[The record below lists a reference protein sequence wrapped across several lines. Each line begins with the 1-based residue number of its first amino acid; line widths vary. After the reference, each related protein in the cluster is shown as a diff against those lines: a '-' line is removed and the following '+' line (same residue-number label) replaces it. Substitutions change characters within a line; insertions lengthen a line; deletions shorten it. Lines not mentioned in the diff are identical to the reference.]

1 MFNYCQQVPPIEKT
15 RILNYFNQFVSN
27 TVQLLNKFAVT
38 CDTKLL
44 DLDFKLQELEGTLTI
59 LEAKVT

>member
-1 MFNYCQQVPPIEKT
+1 M
-15 RILNYFNQFVSN
+15 RILNYFNQFVAN

-44 DLDFKLQELEGTLTI
+44 DLDFRLQDIEATLTI
-59 LEAKVT
+59 LEAKVHSPKIQMADSF